1 MSVRLR
7 KHQIDKADRGKE
19 GKKFADNFNV
29 TLFLIRPSNQTLQ
42 DEFLRPNY
50 IAQVGR
56 FRVLAIFSIIAT
68 GGFWIGWLIIWVF
81 KRLNH

>member
-1 MSVRLR
+1 MMSVRLR

-50 IAQVGR
+50 IAQVGTVQG
-56 FRVLAIFSIIAT
+56 FGHFSIIAT
-68 GGFWIGWLIIWVF
+68 GGFLIGWFIS
-81 KRLNH
+81 

>member
-7 KHQIDKADRGKE
+7 KNQIDKADRGKE
-19 GKKFADNFNV
+19 GKKFAENFNV

-50 IAQVGR
+50 IAQV
-56 FRVLAIFSIIAT
+56 
-68 GGFWIGWLIIWVF
+68 
-81 KRLNH
+81 